1 MEQAMIVHPAKISI
15 VAAFICTEF
24 AGPTIH
30 AELGAN
36 TPPGPGSAP
45 STDDGRAAARDAAP
59 VAEDELLPD
68 RVRGHYPS
76 CSPGN
81 TARGAPDERGWAIRL
96 NTKPRVNERTGS
108 WSGYCFDLNP
118 VDARRHR
125 RLQIE
130 LADVTR
136 SEEVEVKLERED
148 SRHNAMVLRRLR
160 SGKMAIDLNNYSAV
174 RAEIARLCI
183 MLSASVGT
191 TEPMEAQFVMVR
203 AAVQ

>member
-1 MEQAMIVHPAKISI
+1 MTVHSARISI

-24 AGPTIH
+24 AGPNIR
-30 AELGAN
+30 AEGGASAV
-36 TPPGPGSAP
+36 PGPGSP
-45 STDDGRAAARDAAP
+45 PPTSDGHAAARDAAP
-59 VAEDELLPD
+59 VPEDELLPD

-81 TARGAPDERGWAIRL
+81 TARATPDDRGWAIRL
-96 NTKPRVNERTGS
+96 STKPRVNERTGS
-108 WSGYCFDLNP
+108 WSGYCFDINP

-130 LADVTR
+130 LADVTH

-160 SGKMAIDLNNYSAV
+160 SGKMAIDLNNYPAV

-203 AAVQ
+203 AAIQ